1 MTSEDTWDDLRAP
14 LCAEDSLIT
23 RLDNSCM
30 ETAEHGARTEFSL
43 TLSLMRD
50 MSSHI
55 TGNNRNLG
63 FHRAVICC
71 R

>member
-1 MTSEDTWDDLRAP
+1 MTSDDTWDDLRAL

-30 ETAEHGARTEFSL
+30 ETAGHGARTGFSL
-43 TLSLMRD
+43 TLSLTCD
-50 MSSHI
+50 MSHPQAI
-55 TGNNRNLG
+55 TVIWVFG
-63 FHRAVICC
+63 RAVICC